1 VLGKLGYSGGWKKM
15 AGIAKVLRRPVSNGE
30 RVGKGCIADVYVAA
44 FSART
49 FTKIPGPFMM

>member
-1 VLGKLGYSGGWKKM
+1 VLGKLGYSSGWKKM

-49 FTKIPGPFMM
+49 FTKIPVCS